1 MAAPQLENGYTK
13 IANEIMDA
21 LIRATG
27 LSGQELR
34 LSLLVIRKTYG
45 FNKKEDAI
53 SLSQMC
59 RNTGLSKIRC
69 SQVINSLQLKRVITV
84 TVFCNGIGKKYK
96 FNKNYEEWNTVTEK
110 CNRYGKAKDTVKEKR
125 NPPSRKSVTTKDI
138 LTKDI
143 LTKEIYIPDTF
154 KNYLEVL
161 KTIPGYP
168 FDEKTDLTFL
178 QEKEK
183 DYPLIDIL
191 SLLKGWK
198 AYLADRPLN
207 GNSKPRGQLHNQFE
221 FASKWG
227 KHRKSGLEL
236 KPEENILNRIKAAE
250 RRVKS
255 ELSA

>member
-13 IANEIMDA
+13 VANEIVEA

-45 FNKKEDAI
+45 FSKKEDAI

-59 RNTGLSKIRC
+59 KNTGLSKTRC
-69 SQVINSLQLKRVITV
+69 SQVINSLQSKRVITV
-84 TVFCNGIGKKYK
+84 TENINGIGKKYK

-110 CNRYGKAKDTVKEKR
+110 CNRYRKTNDTVTEKR
-125 NPPSRKSVTTKDI
+125 NPPLRKSVTTKDI
-138 LTKDI
+138 LTKETI
-143 LTKEIYIPDTF
+143 TKEIIPAAYQT
-154 KNYLEVL
+154 YLEVL
-161 KTIPGYP
+161 KSIPGYP
-168 FDEKTDLTFL
+168 FDEKTDLAFL

-191 SLLKGWK
+191 ALLKGWK
-198 AYLADRPLN
+198 AYLADKPLN
-207 GNSKPRGQLHNQFE
+207 GKSKPRGQLHNQFE
-221 FASKWG
+221 LAMKWG
-227 KHRKSGLEL
+227 KHQ
-236 KPEENILNRIKAAE
+236 KPKLLPKPSNILDRINEAE
-250 RRVKS
+250 RKVNS

>member
-1 MAAPQLENGYTK
+1 MATPQLENGYTR

-45 FNKKEDAI
+45 FNKEEDAI

-59 RNTGLSKIRC
+59 RNTGLSKTRC

-84 TVFCNGIGKKYK
+84 TENINGIGKKYK

-125 NPPSRKSVTTKDI
+125 NPPLRKSVTTKDI
-138 LTKDI
+138 LTKD
-143 LTKEIYIPDTF
+143 IYIPDTF

-161 KTIPGYP
+161 KTIPNYP
-168 FDEKTDLTFL
+168 FDEKIDLAFL

-198 AYLADRPLN
+198 AYLADKPLN
-207 GNSKPRGQLHNQFE
+207 GKSRPRGQLHNQFE
-221 FASKWG
+221 FAMKWG
-227 KHRKSGLEL
+227 KHRKPEPEP
-236 KPEENILNRIKAAE
+236 KPEENILNRIREAE
-250 RRVKS
+250 RRVNN
-255 ELSA
+255 ELST